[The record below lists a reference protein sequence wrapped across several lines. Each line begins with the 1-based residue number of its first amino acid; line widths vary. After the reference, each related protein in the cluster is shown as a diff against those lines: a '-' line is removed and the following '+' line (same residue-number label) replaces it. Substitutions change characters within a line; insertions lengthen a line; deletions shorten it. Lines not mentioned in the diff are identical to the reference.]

1 MDTEPLRQL
10 YRKFQNE
17 IYLYLYSLCH
27 NRELAQD
34 LMQETFLKAILSLP
48 NDHTNVRAWLYLVA
62 RNLYFNYRSK
72 EKRIVP
78 LEELEA
84 SVSDDTA
91 PLLEHIIK
99 DEQNKLLYC
108 ALEHLP
114 KRQREIL
121 LLHYFSG
128 LSLKEIAVI
137 LKQTPENIRI
147 QAYRSKKEL
156 KKYMEVHDHDLS

>member
-62 RNLYFNYRSK
+62 RNLYFNYHSK
-72 EKRIVP
+72 EKRVMP

-84 SVSDDTA
+84 SVSDGA
-91 PLLEHIIK
+91 IPLLDYLIK
-99 DEQNKLLYC
+99 DEQKQLLYR
-108 ALEHLP
+108 ALAQLP
-114 KRQREIL
+114 QRQREIL
-121 LLHYFSG
+121 VLHYFSG
-128 LSLKEIAVI
+128 LSFKEIAAI
-137 LKQTPENIRI
+137 LKQTPENIRV
-147 QAYRSKKEL
+147 QAYRGKKEL
-156 KKYMEVHDHDLS
+156 RKYMEVHDHDLS

>member
-10 YRKFQNE
+10 YRKYQNE

-48 NDHTNVRAWLYLVA
+48 NDHVNVKAWLYLVA
-62 RNLYFNYRSK
+62 RNLYLNHYNH

-78 LEELEA
+78 LEEIENFSA
-84 SVSDDTA
+84 DPTA
-91 PLLEHIIK
+91 ALLERLIHN
-99 DEQNKLLYC
+99 EQKQLLYK
-108 ALEHLP
+108 ALQHLP
-114 KRQREIL
+114 ERQQEIL

-147 QAYRSKKEL
+147 QAYRGKKEL
-156 KKYMEVHDHDLS
+156 KNYLEVHNHDLS